1 MDKIFFTTFATV
13 KKTVLI
19 LLALLLC
26 IPSEA
31 QLFRSR
37 RKKAQKEQTEQRE
50 AAAEGQTGVRKVSG
64 VPMFYEVID
73 GDTVFVDAIDP
84 VWCFPRG
91 YKPKGT
97 DWRKNYR
104 LVYNFN
110 KVYPYAL
117 AGRKM
122 MAQIDSTLAA
132 DASKRSQRNAYT
144 HDVMMEMFSL
154 FEKDIRNMSV
164 SQGMMLMR
172 LIDRECGE
180 PPYGIIKEYRNGFT
194 AGFWQLVAKLFGA
207 DLKKRYEPAGAD
219 KDIESLVHI
228 WESGGW
234 DSFYYSIF
242 FEQPKKTVIARERL
256 QSTVKSREDRR
267 KMKQDDEKEKGIMKR
282 ALELANED

>member
-1 MDKIFFTTFATV
+1 M

-19 LLALLLC
+19 LLALTLC

-31 QLFRSR
+31 QLFRSL
-37 RKKAQKEQTEQRE
+37 RKKTQKPQTEQRNEVPE
-50 AAAEGQTGVRKVSG
+50 AQTGVRRVSG
-64 VPMFYEVID
+64 IPMFYEVID
-73 GDTVFVDAIDP
+73 GDTVFVDSIDP
-84 VWCFPRG
+84 VWVFPKG

-132 DASKRSQRNAYT
+132 DVTKRGQRNAYT

-164 SQGMMLMR
+164 SQGMILMR

-180 PPYGIIKEYRNGFT
+180 PPYGLIKEYRNGFT

-207 DLKKRYEPAGAD
+207 DLKKRYEPTGAD
-219 KDIESLVHI
+219 KDIESLVRI
-228 WESGGW
+228 WESGAW
-234 DSFYYSIF
+234 DSFYQSIF
-242 FEQPKKTVIARERL
+242 FEPPKKTVIPRERL
-256 QSTVKSREDRR
+256 QSSVKSREDRR
-267 KMKQDDEKEKGIMKR
+267 KAKQDEEKEKNIMKR